1 LLSRADTFVV
11 FGIKRGQDRFVL
23 IEGKETE
30 ELGEM
35 FMTYKNLTAATIA
48 VGVCIFAGSNAMA
61 QRHGGFSG
69 GFHGGAFH
77 GGAFRN
83 GSGPGGMQR
92 SFVPRGPR
100 FTGGMRQART
110 FRNGDRDR
118 HHRRDFDDR
127 FVFFGDFGDPFY
139 DYSYSYYGYYPYQ
152 YGYDPY
158 DQPVYQAGPRYTGSL
173 VEQVQLRLA
182 RAGYYHGAIDGVSG
196 NATRR
201 AIREYERG
209 HSLPPDGQIRGA
221 LLTKMGL
228 G

>member
-1 LLSRADTFVV
+1 
-11 FGIKRGQDRFVL
+11 
-23 IEGKETE
+23 
-30 ELGEM
+30 M
-35 FMTYKNLTAATIA
+35 FMTYKNLSAATIA
-48 VGVCIFAGSNAMA
+48 VAVCIFAGSNAMA
-61 QRHGGFSG
+61 QRRGGFSGG

-77 GGAFRN
+77 GGTFRN
-83 GSGPGGMQR
+83 GSGRGGMPR
-92 SFVPRGPR
+92 SFTPAGPR
-100 FTGGMRQART
+100 VAGGMTQSRE
-110 FRNGDRDR
+110 FRSEDRGRDR

-127 FVFFGDFGDPFY
+127 FVFFGDFWDPFY
-139 DYSYSYYGYYPYQ
+139 DYPYSYYGYYPSE

-158 DQPVYQAGPRYTGSL
+158 DQPVYEPGPRYTGSL
-173 VEQVQLRLA
+173 VGQVQLRLA

-209 HSLPPDGQIRGA
+209 HGLPPDGQIRGA

>member
-1 LLSRADTFVV
+1 
-11 FGIKRGQDRFVL
+11 
-23 IEGKETE
+23 
-30 ELGEM
+30 M
-35 FMTYKNLTAATIA
+35 FMTHKNLAAATIA
-48 VGVCIFAGSNAMA
+48 VAIGLLAGSNAMA

-69 GFHGGAFH
+69 GFRGGAFH

-83 GSGPGGMQR
+83 GSGPGGVQR
-92 SFVPRGPR
+92 SLAPRGPR
-100 FTGGMRQART
+100 FAGGMRQART
-110 FRNGDRDR
+110 FRNRDRDR
-118 HHRRDFDDR
+118 HHRRDFNDR
-127 FVFFGDFGDPFY
+127 FVFFGDFWDPFY
-139 DYSYSYYGYYPYQ
+139 DYPYSY

-158 DQPVYQAGPRYTGSL
+158 DPSVDQPGPGYTGSL

-209 HSLPPDGQIRGA
+209 QGLPPDGQIRGA